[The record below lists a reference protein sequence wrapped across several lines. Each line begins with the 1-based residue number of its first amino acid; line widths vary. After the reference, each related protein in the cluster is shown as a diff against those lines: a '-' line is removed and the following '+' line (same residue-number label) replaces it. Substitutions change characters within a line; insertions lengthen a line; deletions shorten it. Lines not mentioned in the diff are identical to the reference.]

1 MAATLA
7 AAPQPHRPDLIS
19 EPSPSPPPTAAATAP
34 SPEPAPA
41 PVPAPAP
48 EPAEESSLDEE
59 SAEEE
64 PPDEPLPV
72 RSEDSLLAERLLRE
86 EEEMA
91 ASYELAM
98 RLQSEEYERHRLEGG
113 MSEEDYEEQP
123 DVDNMTYVRRSTR
136 RVSLI
141 SCLDREYWHPLIQGN
156 ANLYKIHN
164 SAHRHYIY

>member
-7 AAPQPHRPDLIS
+7 APQSHRPDLIS
-19 EPSPSPPPTAAATAP
+19 EPSPDPPPIAAATAP
-34 SPEPAPA
+34 SPEPAPAPA

-123 DVDNMTYVRRSTR
+123 DVDNMTYEELLELGGQPP
-136 RVSLI
+136 SLRI
-141 SCLDREYWHPLIQGN
+141 ADLS
-156 ANLYKIHN
+156 
-164 SAHRHYIY
+164 